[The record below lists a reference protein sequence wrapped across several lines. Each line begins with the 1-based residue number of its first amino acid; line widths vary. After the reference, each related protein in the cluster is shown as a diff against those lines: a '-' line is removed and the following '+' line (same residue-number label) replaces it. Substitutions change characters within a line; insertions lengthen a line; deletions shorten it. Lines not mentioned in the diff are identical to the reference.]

1 MATAPPRELTELL
14 TAADDVSAERA
25 WEAFLQRFS
34 RYILNAARSLT
45 LDYDASMDRYGFIL
59 EELRKNDFK
68 RLRGYTVDPRSRFS
82 TWLMVVARR
91 LCLDYHRKL
100 YGRDR
105 AGNEAAQQSRKI
117 RRRLVDLV
125 AEELDPARVGTPSG
139 ENPERQLRRKE
150 LSEVLAQ
157 TLAALNPGERLL
169 LRLRF
174 EDELPVSKIA
184 RTMRYPSVFH
194 VYRRLNPLLARLR
207 KTLEDRGIRAAD
219 P

>member
-34 RYILNAARSLT
+34 RYILNATRSLT
-45 LDYDASMDRYGFIL
+45 LDYDASLDRYGFVL
-59 EELRKNDFK
+59 EELRRDDFK

-105 AGNEAAQQSRKI
+105 AGSEEAREARRV

-125 AEELDPARVGTPSG
+125 VDELDPTGVGDPTDD
-139 ENPERQLRRKE
+139 NPERQLRRTE
-150 LSEVLAQ
+150 LSEALAG
-157 TLAALNPGERLL
+157 TLARLTPEERLL
-169 LRLRF
+169 LKLRF
-174 EDELPVSKIA
+174 EDDLPVSKVA
-184 RTMRYPSVFH
+184 RAMRYPTVFH

-207 KTLEDRGIRAAD
+207 EGLEERGIEAPD